1 MNAHAEQPEP
11 QLQTTKFSPES
22 TAEDRKTVET
32 VNGLHLSYAG
42 GPGQGARDGGTE
54 RKGPLSTAA
63 ISRAGAR
70 RSPDL
75 VSKVR
80 PDADE
85 MLRIV
90 LARLD
95 DMKAEDTSTIDL
107 RNESALADYMVV
119 TSGRS
124 NRHVGSVAD
133 RVLEDLRD
141 SGLTGV
147 KVEGIPHCDWV
158 LIDAG
163 DVIVHVFR
171 PEVRAF
177 YNLEK
182 MWSRGG
188 RAGTRQA
195 S

>member
-1 MNAHAEQPEP
+1 MN
-11 QLQTTKFSPES
+11 
-22 TAEDRKTVET
+22 
-32 VNGLHLSYAG
+32 
-42 GPGQGARDGGTE
+42 E
-54 RKGPLSTAA
+54 RKGPLPTPAVC
-63 ISRAGAR
+63 RAGAH
-70 RSPDL
+70 SAAEPI
-75 VSKVR
+75 SKVR
-80 PDADE
+80 PDAKE
-85 MLRIV
+85 ILRVV

-95 DMKAEDTSTIDL
+95 DMKAEDTVTIDL
-107 RNESALADYMVV
+107 TGKSTIADAMVV

-133 RVLEDLRD
+133 RVLEDLAAA
-141 SGLTGV
+141 GV
-147 KVEGIPHCDWV
+147 PDARVEGMPHCDWV

-182 MWSRGG
+182 MWASTG
-188 RAGTRQA
+188 RHGWRA